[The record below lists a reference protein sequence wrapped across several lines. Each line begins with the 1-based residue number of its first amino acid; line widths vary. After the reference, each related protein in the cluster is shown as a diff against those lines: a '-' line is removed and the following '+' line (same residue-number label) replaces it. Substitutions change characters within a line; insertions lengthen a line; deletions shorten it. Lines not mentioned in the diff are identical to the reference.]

1 MPLKQEVG
9 RTSLQTTESFQVLAV
24 KEGRKRGSEEGLN
37 SVRGQEKIQYSVTQ
51 VALLMSRMLEQMR
64 AIDIVDFF

>member
-1 MPLKQEVG
+1 MG
-9 RTSLQTTESFQVLAV
+9 RTSLQTTEVFQVLAV